1 MRSWF
6 EEVQLRSCSGVRDG
20 LVKPTPPFVT
30 AQAIYSLVPHSG
42 GMLYRLMG
50 ICKWIAVG
58 LLFGW
63 RAQLDESLKSFKLAH
78 TDKIL
83 TLDPDV
89 ASSLSHSAS

>member
-1 MRSWF
+1 
-6 EEVQLRSCSGVRDG
+6 
-20 LVKPTPPFVT
+20 
-30 AQAIYSLVPHSG
+30 
-42 GMLYRLMG
+42 MG